1 MNPKKIKTGE
11 PFESLFPVDAH
22 TLDAIAKDMELHGY
36 DDAHPIVLWDEKGVV
51 VDGHTRLQAAIAAG
65 IDDVPVVLRAFW
77 DEDTAVEYA
86 IHCQRDRR
94 NLSDADMYRWIAEV
108 DKRRSK
114 QEVAQEGGKAGGRG
128 RGDSLTQS
136 CVKQKGDHHARA
148 SSAATA
154 AVVGTSARKVEQART
169 VLDKATDEVKEA
181 VEKGEMSI
189 NQAYNETVKE
199 REPRD
204 PFDVPVEVERPFQP
218 ESAALLQLKR
228 DWKRANRKDKK
239 AFREWIDE
247 N

>member
-65 IDDVPVVLRAFW
+65 IDDVPVVLSAFF

-94 NLSDADMYRWIAEV
+94 NLSDADMLRWIAEV
-108 DKRRSK
+108 DKRK
-114 QEVAQEGGKAGGRG
+114 TAQERAAMAGRPKAGEN
-128 RGDSLTQS
+128 L
-136 CVKQKGDHHARA
+136 A
-148 SSAATA
+148 SSEAKFNRQERKSAQQTA
-154 AVVGTSARKVEQART
+154 DIVGTSRAKVEKART
-169 VLDKATDEVKEA
+169 VLDKATDEVKQA

-189 NQAYNETVKE
+189 NQAYNETVKRSKPLKIGPPSNGLTFCGFAISQME
-199 REPRD
+199 RIQEND
-204 PFDVPVEVERPFQP
+204 VER
-218 ESAALLQLKR
+218 SAA
-228 DWKRANRKDKK
+228 WDKMRNWLDK
-239 AFREWIDE
+239 NE
-247 N
+247 

>member
-65 IDDVPVVLRAFW
+65 IDDVPVVLSAFF

-94 NLSDADMYRWIAEV
+94 NLSDADMLRWIAEV
-108 DKRRSK
+108 DKRK
-114 QEVAQEGGKAGGRG
+114 TKAQAGKAGR
-128 RGDSLTQS
+128 D
-136 CVKQKGDHHARA
+136 KQLGLAQDCA
-148 SSAATA
+148 SFSKKKSAAATA

-189 NQAYNETVKE
+189 NQAYNETVKRSKPLKIGPPSNGLTFCGFAISQME
-199 REPRD
+199 RIQEND
-204 PFDVPVEVERPFQP
+204 VER
-218 ESAALLQLKR
+218 SAA
-228 DWKRANRKDKK
+228 WDKMRNWLDK
-239 AFREWIDE
+239 NE
-247 N
+247 

>member
-36 DDAHPIVLWDEKGVV
+36 DDAHPIVLWDEKGIVI
-51 VDGHTRLQAAIAAG
+51 DGHTRLQAAIAAG
-65 IDDVPVVLRAFW
+65 IDDVLVIRNSFE
-77 DEDTAVEYA
+77 DEDAAVEYA

-94 NLSDADMYRWIAEV
+94 NLSDADMLRWIKEV
-108 DKRRSK
+108 DKRKSK
-114 QEVAQEGGKAGGRG
+114 SEAGKEGGRG
-128 RGDSLTQS
+128 NEKLTPDGVS
-136 CVKQKGDHHARA
+136 FDDHHKRA

-154 AVVGTSARKVEQART
+154 AVVGTSARHVERART
-169 VLDKATDEVKEA
+169 VLDKATDEVKQA

-189 NQAYNETVKE
+189 NQAYNETVNP

-204 PFDVPVEVERPFQP
+204 PLDAPTEVERPFQP

-228 DWKRANRKDKK
+228 DWRRANKKDKK
-239 AFREWIDE
+239 AFREWINE

>member
-1 MNPKKIKTGE
+1 MNPNRIKTGE

-65 IDDVPVVLRAFW
+65 IDDVPVVFRAFW

-94 NLSDADMYRWIAEV
+94 NLSDADILRWIAEV
-108 DKRRSK
+108 DKRKTKS
-114 QEVAQEGGKAGGRG
+114 EAGKAGGRG
-128 RGDSLTQS
+128 NEKLTQD
-136 CVKQKGDHHARA
+136 CVSFKVKGDHHARA

-189 NQAYNETVKE
+189 NQAYNETVKRSKPLKIGPPSNGLTFCGFAISQME
-199 REPRD
+199 RIQKND
-204 PFDVPVEVERPFQP
+204 VER
-218 ESAALLQLKR
+218 SAA
-228 DWKRANRKDKK
+228 WDKMRNWLDK
-239 AFREWIDE
+239 NE
-247 N
+247 